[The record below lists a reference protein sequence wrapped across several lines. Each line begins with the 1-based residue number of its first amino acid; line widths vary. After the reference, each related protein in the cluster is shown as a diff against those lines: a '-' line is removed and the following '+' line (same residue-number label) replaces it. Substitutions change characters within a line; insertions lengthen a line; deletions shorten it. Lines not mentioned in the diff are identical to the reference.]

1 MENFVNMKKLFVLHY
16 RANLQNILQYI
27 LSNGNTVSFPLIPMP
42 RYSLS
47 KISATVTLSSDHKL
61 VYCSRKTSLLKTKEH
76 CKISI
81 RSMNN
86 YSNEIFDE
94 KLRSIKFPDYS
105 NHTSVND
112 AYEDFIIRFLSAV
125 NSVPLIRTLTVKSN
139 TKPWFDIDVL
149 NAIRN
154 CDKHYKNSY
163 CQAKPLLT
171 KIISFKKNLYFEE
184 KITENKNIPKK
195 LWRTLK
201 SLSMPSKEGCQSK
214 ISLKQ
219 NGVVSF
225 NSKYNANTF
234 YRFFS
239 NLADSPL

>member
-1 MENFVNMKKLFVLHY
+1 MQNFVNMKKLFVLHY

-27 LSNGNTVSFPLIPMP
+27 LSNGNTVSFPLIPML

-125 NSVPLIRTLTVKSN
+125 NSVPLIRT
-139 TKPWFDIDVL
+139 
-149 NAIRN
+149 
-154 CDKHYKNSY
+154 
-163 CQAKPLLT
+163 
-171 KIISFKKNLYFEE
+171 
-184 KITENKNIPKK
+184 
-195 LWRTLK
+195 
-201 SLSMPSKEGCQSK
+201 
-214 ISLKQ
+214 
-219 NGVVSF
+219 
-225 NSKYNANTF
+225 
-234 YRFFS
+234 
-239 NLADSPL
+239 